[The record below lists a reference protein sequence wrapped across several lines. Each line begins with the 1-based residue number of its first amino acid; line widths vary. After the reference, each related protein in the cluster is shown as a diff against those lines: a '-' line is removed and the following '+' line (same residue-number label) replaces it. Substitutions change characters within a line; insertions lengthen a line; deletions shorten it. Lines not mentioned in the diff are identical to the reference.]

1 MAAASEA
8 LVADRV
14 LVPDR
19 RLRVH
24 LHRLLLLLLHNLG
37 LLLPAAQDV
46 VA

>member
-24 LHRLLLLLLHNLG
+24 LHRLLLLHNLG